1 MPLSLQEALAFLV
14 LCVGLALAPG
24 PNLAVVLHSATR
36 GGVRTATASAVGLT
50 ASKTVWAI
58 ASLVGVAQVLS
69 ASAEL
74 YALLR
79 VLGGLYLVYL
89 GLAMIW
95 SSRRPRDGLASGRG
109 AHRPQRLRDAAR
121 SGAVTDLLNPKV
133 GAFYLAV
140 FPQFIGPADPVILTA
155 ALLLLL
161 HAAVLMGY
169 YPLVAWLSVRA
180 RDVARRGM
188 TLAPRIVG
196 AGLVA
201 SGGAL
206 VVSAARR

>member
-180 RDVARRGM
+180 RDVSARSAIR
-188 TLAPRIVG
+188 PRIVG